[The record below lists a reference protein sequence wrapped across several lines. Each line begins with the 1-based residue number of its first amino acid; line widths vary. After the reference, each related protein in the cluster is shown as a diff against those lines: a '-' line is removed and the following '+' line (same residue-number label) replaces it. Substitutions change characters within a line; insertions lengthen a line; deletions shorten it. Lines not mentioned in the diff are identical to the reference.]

1 MARNPLAAGRQ
12 MAADHPM
19 MQHAKAHQFAHSL
32 PTDELAQ
39 KTDVAGYVTPILGA
53 LASNPKVTSKDVVK
67 ATAQA
72 VADGKVP
79 ASGAVQFLSGMP
91 QNPDDLRPWLKGLYA
106 TNMTGLVHMK
116 AAMMKNAPAPMAAP
130 ATVAPPAAPGPG
142 APAPAAPAPVL
153 GAAT

>member
-1 MARNPLAAGRQ
+1 MARNPLTAARSL
-12 MAADHPM
+12 AADHPM
-19 MQHAKAHQFAHSL
+19 MQHAKIAHFAHSL
-32 PTDELAQ
+32 PADELAQ
-39 KTDVAGYVTPILGA
+39 KTDVAAYVTPIVGA
-53 LASNPKVTSKDVVK
+53 LAADPKVTSKDVVK

-106 TNMTGLVHMK
+106 TNMTALVHMK
-116 AAMMKNAPAPMAAP
+116 AAMMKNSPAPAAAP
-130 ATVAPPAAPGPG
+130 AAVAPPATPGPG